1 MRSSV
6 ETKVLTKDYNVVSFE
21 GVTYVLLRNL
31 GNNDVFIETT
41 YGGTIVLQKS
51 ESMQIFAPT
60 RCPLNEY
67 WKVKYP
73 NGDSPIHVTYT
84 YHNNKYE

>member
-6 ETKVLTKDYNVVSFE
+6 ETKVLTQQYNVVSLE
-21 GVTYVLLRNL
+21 NVTYILLRNV

-41 YGGTIVLQKS
+41 FGGTIFLQKS
-51 ESMQIFAPT
+51 ESMQIFAPVQ
-60 RCPLNEY
+60 CSINEY

-84 YHNNKYE
+84 YQAK